1 MERSK
6 ISEWIDIDVPR
17 HQVFNLVT
25 NLERRMQLSPL
36 WGVSKITGQSEE
48 YPKVGGG
55 YFVSMAEGEQPE
67 YETVVTAND
76 PPLRFAYCLD
86 IDMDTNVTW
95 TIQET
100 VRGSRLTYT
109 EDFLSPNEDREA
121 FEQQVRKTIAQWL
134 QNIKRYLELR
144 PTGYQRLIRFALDKY
159 YLRLG
164 PEQRRIVAML
174 LFMQITGTLAFIMAA
189 LGMGIVGLI
198 IK

>member
-1 MERSK
+1 MDRTR
-6 ISEWIDIDVPR
+6 ISEWIDIDVSSTE
-17 HQVFNLVT
+17 VFNLVT
-25 NLERRMQLSPL
+25 NLERRTQLSPL
-36 WGVSKITGQSEE
+36 WGVSKIGEQSVE

-55 YFVSMAEGEQPE
+55 YMVSMAEGDHTN
-67 YETVVTAND
+67 YKTVVTAYE
-76 PPLRFAYCLD
+76 PPSRFAYCLD

-95 TIQET
+95 TVHGT
-100 VRGSRLTYT
+100 PRGSRLTYT
-109 EDFLSPNEDREA
+109 EDFRSPTENRAE
-121 FEQQVRKTIAQWL
+121 FEQQVRKTITQWL

-174 LFMQITGTLAFIMAA
+174 LFMQITGMLAFIMAA

-198 IK
+198 LK